1 MTPEE
6 LKQKLLELGINPE
19 EAAWKKS
26 KPTNLGSL
34 PLIQKQR
41 EALTKVKEMLQ
52 AQVNADQAQILASYE
67 QLARLKR
74 GGGQ

>member
-6 LKQKLLELGINPE
+6 LKQKLLDLGINPE
-19 EAAWKKS
+19 ESTWKKS
-26 KPTNLGSL
+26 KSADLGKL
-34 PLIQKQR
+34 PIIQHQR
-41 EALTKVKEMLQ
+41 DALSKVKELLQ
-52 AQVNADQAQILASYE
+52 AQVNADQAQILAAHE